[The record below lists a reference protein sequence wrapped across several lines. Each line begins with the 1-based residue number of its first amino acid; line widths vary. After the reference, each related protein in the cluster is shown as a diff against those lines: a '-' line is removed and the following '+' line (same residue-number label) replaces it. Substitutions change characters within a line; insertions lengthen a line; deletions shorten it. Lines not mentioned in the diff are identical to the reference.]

1 MSLFTRFSVDNS
13 GMKKFAYYV
22 DGVLS
27 KIVCFF
33 MGAVIAGYYVRG
45 LIALF
50 AFAVT
55 FSLCVSEVYMHVL
68 YGRKPKENFA
78 GLDAVKAKFCYESDR
93 VALDYFFTALSEK
106 RTVVREGKF
115 IGVGEVAFFCRLKP
129 VSPAPDYVVDA
140 AALAASRGYER
151 VIIAAFVVSPEAAA
165 TASEISCAS
174 VRILDGAET
183 ARLLSSL
190 GALPDYEPKAK
201 VRKPIK
207 TVFAAALSKGRANAY
222 IFASVLLFVFSRFVR
237 HSIYYIVAAVALFA
251 LGIVVRFIPRTSKK
265 GKTRA

>member
-1 MSLFTRFSVDNS
+1 
-13 GMKKFAYYV
+13 MKKFAYYV

-27 KIVCFF
+27 KTVCFF
-33 MGAVIAGYYVRG
+33 MGAVIAGYYVSG
-45 LIALF
+45 LAALF
-50 AFAVT
+50 AFALT

-68 YGRKPKENFA
+68 YGRKPKKNFA
-78 GLDAVKAKFCYESDR
+78 GTDAVKTKFCYESDR
-93 VALDYFFTALSEK
+93 TALDYFFDALSEK
-106 RTVVREGKF
+106 RTVRREDTF
-115 IGVGEVAFFCRLKP
+115 LGVGDVAFFCRLKP

-140 AALAASRGYER
+140 AALAASRGYKR
-151 VIIAAFVVSPEAAA
+151 AVIAAFSVSPEAAA
-165 TASEISCAS
+165 TASEISYID

-190 GALPDYEPKAK
+190 GALPEYEPKTKA
-201 VRKPIK
+201 RKPIK

-251 LGIVVRFIPRTSKK
+251 LGLAVRFIPRTSKK